1 MIVKVI
7 RKQDAYFKLKP
18 AKSGE
23 TSLNISND
31 NATYLGGESGNVTFR
46 IYRKDFMLA
55 FANIIR
61 LLPLYVSTSKSYEQ
75 VTLEADFCDKL
86 YNEFNAFFG
95 GNETALYTVNM
106 LIRDDGRNYLNNL
119 KVGNFSIRHY
129 LVELHNKLEIVQGGE
144 LVYDLRLRS
153 QFGEYDLS
161 DDAVVSGY
169 EESEEDNI
177 QEFDIE
183 RYPLQQIYYGAPGT
197 GKSYDIDRITKSLS
211 VVRTT
216 FHPDSDY
223 STFVGAYKPTMEN
236 TPVYGA
242 QGVEIA
248 KEKRITY
255 TFVKQAFLKAYL
267 GAWKKYAEQ
276 GVEVTPHFLVIE
288 EINRGNCAQ
297 IFGDLFQLLDRNDN
311 GFSSYPIE
319 ADADLQKEIERAF
332 KEDEEYKIEGDLPV
346 AGAVKGY
353 TSNYGK
359 SLSEDILEGRVLLL
373 PNNLHIWAT
382 MNTSDQSL
390 FPIDSAFKRRWDW
403 KYVRITNGYERNE
416 NGKRKLDENGKPIPL
431 GWQIEANGEK
441 FDWWDFVQA
450 INEKIAAATESDDK
464 KLGYFFCK
472 AKDGIIDAETFVGKV
487 IFYLWND
494 VFKDEDADIFKLV
507 DGTQPT
513 FDQFYKE
520 DDTTGDIAADEEMV
534 AAFLNKL
541 GLIHVEEEL
550 TDTVSQN
557 TDWVVYVN
565 GIELRKAN
573 QVPYTVIE
581 KYVELHPEMTA
592 QDVID
597 IWEPFKKYTIRR
609 WIVANKDEI
618 DSMEERYA
626 NYSYPIKCSDGSSLW
641 VNKDGW
647 MHHPTNP
654 NRRDTVSEFI
664 KAVKEANLGI
674 TITEESI

>member
-46 IYRKDFMLA
+46 IYRVDFMLA

-75 VTLEADFCDKL
+75 VTLEARFCDKL
-86 YNEFNAFFG
+86 YNEFNTFFD

-129 LVELHNKLEIVQGGE
+129 LVELHNKLEIVQGDD

-161 DDAVVSGY
+161 DDSMLDF
-169 EESEEDNI
+169 EDSEEDNI
-177 QEFDIE
+177 QEIDLE
-183 RYPLQQIYYGAPGT
+183 KYPFQQIYYGAPGT
-197 GKSYDIDRITKSLS
+197 GKSYDIDRITKSFS

-236 TPVYGA
+236 MPVYGG
-242 QGVEIA
+242 QGVKITE
-248 KEKRITY
+248 EKRITY

-267 GAWKKYAEQ
+267 GAWKKYA
-276 GVEVTPHFLVIE
+276 GVEVTPQFLVIE

-319 ADADLQKEIERAF
+319 ADTDLQKEIKKAF
-332 KEDEEYKIEGDLPV
+332 EEEDEYKLVGSLQVDDVI
-346 AGAVKGY
+346 KGY
-353 TSNYGK
+353 TSNHRQS
-359 SLSEDILEGRVLLL
+359 SLSKDIKEGRVLLL
-373 PNNLHIWAT
+373 PNNLYIWAT

-403 KYVRITNGYERNE
+403 KYVRITNGYERGKS
-416 NGKRKLDENGKPIPL
+416 GKRKLDENSKPIPL

-441 FDWWDFVQA
+441 YDWWNFVQA

-464 KLGYFFCK
+464 KLGYFFCR

-494 VFKDEDADIFKLV
+494 VFKDEDSDIFKLV
-507 DGTQPT
+507 DGEQAT

-520 DDTTGDIAADEEMV
+520 DEASGEVVANEEMASV
-534 AAFLNKL
+534 FLKKL
-541 GLIHVEEEL
+541 GLVQVDE
-550 TDTVSQN
+550 DFADSVSQKS
-557 TDWVVYVN
+557 DWVVYVN
-565 GIELRKAN
+565 GAEIKKAN

-592 QDVID
+592 QNVID

-609 WIVANKDEI
+609 WIVANKEEI

-626 NYSYPIKCSDGSSLW
+626 NYSYPIKCKDGSFLW

-654 NRRDTVSEFI
+654 DRRDTVAEFI